1 MLLPVKLFWKSTYKS
16 CSSKRTQVF
25 INKNWSH
32 YIFFLDSKLNLTMD
46 YIRETHFYFILNEKL
61 ALSFTIIKSV
71 VKSQTE
77 ENIIVFLTPY
87 TKKESNVPFSMAK
100 SLTTR
105 VTTEQQIDLYT
116 GVRRL
121 DRGMGCS
128 FYCCFML
135 SSKHWFCSKSSHG
148 IFLY

>member
-46 YIRETHFYFILNEKL
+46 CIRETHFYFILNEKL
-61 ALSFTIIKSV
+61 TLSFTIIISV
-71 VKSQTE
+71 VKPQTE
-77 ENIIVFLTPY
+77 ENMIVFLSPY
-87 TKKESNVPFSMAK
+87 TKKESNVPFSMAR

-105 VTTEQQIDLYT
+105 VTTEQQFELYT

-121 DRGMGCS
+121 DRGRAAVFIVILC
-128 FYCCFML
+128 
-135 SSKHWFCSKSSHG
+135 
-148 IFLY
+148 